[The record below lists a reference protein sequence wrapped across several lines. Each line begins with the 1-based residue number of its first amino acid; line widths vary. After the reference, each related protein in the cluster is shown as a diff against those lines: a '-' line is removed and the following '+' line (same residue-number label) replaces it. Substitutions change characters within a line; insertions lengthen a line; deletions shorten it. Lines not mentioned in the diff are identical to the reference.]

1 MKLAEQV
8 TFGGS
13 GLNRAAHLR
22 ADSRALEAMLDHPD
36 ASAVVLWRGKPLV
49 LKEGGL
55 ELVPVRHPVLKAGY
69 DKVFEAPVFLGLDE
83 SDAPV
88 FVSDVSGWEPDQVDT
103 AALGLFLDPS
113 EQNHPDLPDDS
124 VFVELRR
131 LMTRLNPRDAELAA
145 TAKALVGWH
154 QSHGFCARCG
164 APSQIVQAGWQ
175 RSCAACGAHHFPR
188 TDPVVIML
196 ITHGNSVLMGRSPG
210 WPEGM
215 YSLLAGFGGPGG
227 AVEAAVRREVFEEAS
242 EAISVNMK
250 TLCFDAEESLLNL
263 TENTQPALLTV
274 SIATLR
280 ALNSIRPMEIM
291 VGAGHSVGEYAAL
304 VASKTISSIF
314 SRETDTDGAVGAGGT
329 AATTLST
336 MVSISRAQLPLFP
349 RTDIVNTAPC
359 PAK

>member
-22 ADSRALEAMLDHPD
+22 ADSQALEAMLDHPD

-154 QSHGFCARCG
+154 QSHGFCARFG
-164 APSQIVQAGWQ
+164 VPSQIVPA
-175 RSCAACGAHHFPR
+175 RIIFHA
-188 TDPVVIML
+188 
-196 ITHGNSVLMGRSPG
+196 
-210 WPEGM
+210 
-215 YSLLAGFGGPGG
+215 
-227 AVEAAVRREVFEEAS
+227 
-242 EAISVNMK
+242 
-250 TLCFDAEESLLNL
+250 L
-263 TENTQPALLTV
+263 TRL
-274 SIATLR
+274 
-280 ALNSIRPMEIM
+280 
-291 VGAGHSVGEYAAL
+291 
-304 VASKTISSIF
+304 
-314 SRETDTDGAVGAGGT
+314 
-329 AATTLST
+329 
-336 MVSISRAQLPLFP
+336 
-349 RTDIVNTAPC
+349 
-359 PAK
+359 